1 MHPDGNDWI
10 KVFRNSRH
18 MALKIGQFFF
28 CFSFSLFDENA
39 MILRPSKIFVSF
51 HQLRHYFTTRISEL
65 VATSHQQ
72 SATTVTRLNSYP
84 TTQQSII
91 FFSDIQR
98 SLIQKAY
105 YFQQPTK
112 RNPLNEKLLLKVIQ
126 QHFPLVKVFSNPT
139 LHGRSIMRAYPSQQF
154 RTMMSTSGGGGG
166 GATFMTWGLP
176 RSAMVGVG
184 RSNGF
189 NATRQ
194 FSTTKSPSCVTFF
207 QNTAPQQPNV
217 FAHISSR
224 IFSPA
229 GTKMSPPPIV
239 DDKSKFVPFYSLEK
253 DVSTSDEESLCSGD
267 YGYNRIFQHKTN
279 KGMGELVNTQECKA
293 GKPLYVGRETA
304 NSRRNKRTIKKLDSI
319 VCHDDISASHGGR
332 KVTVS
337 NKRKLH
343 SSAATRHGRM
353 KHPPDRQEMKANAFI
368 LIDLDSTPF
377 MSGWSTQ
384 SLDSNFID
392 SVEAIAHNYQLHIH
406 HVLNLLDRLR
416 FSGKKF
422 RVVSRNS
429 ELRIYFPS
437 CAVVGSISEA
447 IDFLKRL
454 NVDQDEEHYSVVVE
468 NCHATESASE
478 IDADY
483 FKDLQMFLDR
493 TDFLIEKSS
502 STFGSRKTI

>member
-1 MHPDGNDWI
+1 
-10 KVFRNSRH
+10 
-18 MALKIGQFFF
+18 
-28 CFSFSLFDENA
+28 
-39 MILRPSKIFVSF
+39 MILRPSKIFVSL
-51 HQLRHYFTTRISEL
+51 HQLRHYFATKISEL
-65 VATSHQQ
+65 VVTSHQQ
-72 SATTVTRLNSYP
+72 PSTTVTRLTNYS
-84 TTQQSII
+84 TTQQSIL

-105 YFQQPTK
+105 YFQQPAK

-126 QHFPLVKVFSNPT
+126 QHFPIVKVFSNPT
-139 LHGRSIMRAYPSQQF
+139 LHGRNMMRSFPNQQL
-154 RTMMSTSGGGGG
+154 RTMMSSSGGGGG

-189 NATRQ
+189 AATRQ
-194 FSTTKSPSCVTFF
+194 FSTTKSPTCVTFF

-229 GTKMSPPPIV
+229 GTKMTQPPTVEEKP
-239 DDKSKFVPFYSLEK
+239 KFVPFYSLEK
-253 DVSTSDEESLCSGD
+253 DLSTSDEDSICSGD
-267 YGYNRIFQHKTN
+267 YGYNRIFQHKTS
-279 KGMGELVNTQECKA
+279 KGMGELVNTQQFETEKQ
-293 GKPLYVGRETA
+293 LYVGRETA
-304 NSRRNKRTIKKLDSI
+304 NNCRNKRTIKKLDSI
-319 VCHDDISASHGGR
+319 IRHDDISLHGGK
-332 KVTVS
+332 KVIVS

-343 SSAATRHGRM
+343 SSAATRHGRI
-353 KHPPDRQEMKANAFI
+353 KHPPDLQEAKANAFI

-377 MSGWSTQ
+377 LSSWSTQ

-392 SVEAIAHNYQLHIH
+392 SVEIIAHSYQLHIH

-416 FSGKKF
+416 YSGEKF

-429 ELRIYFPS
+429 ELRIYFPCCTMIRS
-437 CAVVGSISEA
+437 KSEA
-447 IDFLKRL
+447 VEFLKRL
-454 NVDQDEEHYSVVVE
+454 NVDQDEEHYSIVVE
-468 NCHATESASE
+468 KCDETDSFPE

-493 TDFLIEKSS
+493 ADYLIEKSS
-502 STFGSRKTI
+502 STFSSR

>member
-1 MHPDGNDWI
+1 
-10 KVFRNSRH
+10 
-18 MALKIGQFFF
+18 
-28 CFSFSLFDENA
+28 

-51 HQLRHYFTTRISEL
+51 HQLRHYFTTKISEL

-72 SATTVTRLNSYP
+72 PSNTVTRLNNYS
-84 TTQQSII
+84 TTQQSIL

-105 YFQQPTK
+105 HFQQPTK
-112 RNPLNEKLLLKVIQ
+112 RNPLNDKLLLKVIQ
-126 QHFPLVKVFSNPT
+126 QHFPIVKVFSNPT
-139 LHGRSIMRAYPSQQF
+139 LHGRSMMTVYPSQQL
-154 RTMMSTSGGGGG
+154 RTMMSTSGGSGG

-194 FSTTKSPSCVTFF
+194 FSTTKSPTCVTFF
-207 QNTAPQQPNV
+207 QTTAPQQPNV

-229 GTKMSPPPIV
+229 GTKMSQPPTADEKP
-239 DDKSKFVPFYSLEK
+239 KFVPFYSLEK
-253 DVSTSDEESLCSGD
+253 DVSTSDEESICSTD
-267 YGYNRIFQHKTN
+267 FGYNRMFQHKAN
-279 KGMGELVNTQECKA
+279 KGMGDLVNIQECKA
-293 GKPLYVGRETA
+293 EKKLYVGRETA
-304 NSRRNKRTIKKLDSI
+304 NTRRNKRSMKKLDSI
-319 VCHDDISASHGGR
+319 VRHDDVSASHGSR
-332 KVTVS
+332 KPIVS

-343 SSAATRHGRM
+343 SSAAIRHGRI
-353 KHPPDRQEMKANAFI
+353 KHPPDRQEPKANAFI

-392 SVEAIAHNYQLHIH
+392 SVEIIAHNYQLHIH

-416 FSGKKF
+416 YSGKKF

-437 CAVVGSISEA
+437 CAIIRSKTEA
-447 IDFLKRL
+447 IEFLKRL
-454 NVDQDEEHYSVVVE
+454 NVDQDEEHYSIVVDKCDE
-468 NCHATESASE
+468 NNASAE

-493 TDFLIEKSS
+493 TDYLIEKSS
-502 STFGSRKTI
+502 STFSSRKTI